1 MRAMDHHPMAPG
13 ESRLTARLTCL
24 ETRLVKGSSQLSKS
38 GLVFC
43 PKSKVT
49 SSMLGPVSTLLPSL
63 VTQWCLCLILILKT
77 WTSSKGFVF
86 ASWEDHLSFFL
97 DCLMLDLTEG
107 PVPWSSWHIA
117 MVTTGKRLCL
127 SSSLLTQAPLLHR
140 PPSLDGAQSV
150 FALFLYS
157 RPHVQLK
164 KCENFR
170 WRKHPC
176 SPLNVRWCQQYGF
189 TAMPLGAICVCGR
202 QNLSF
207 N

>member
-127 SSSLLTQAPLLHR
+127 SSSLLTQAPLLQVWMVLR
-140 PPSLDGAQSV
+140 VYLLCSCILGLMSNWRNV
-150 FALFLYS
+150 KTS
-157 RPHVQLK
+157 GG
-164 KCENFR
+164 ENT
-170 WRKHPC
+170 HA
-176 SPLNVRWCQQYGF
+176 VH
-189 TAMPLGAICVCGR
+189 
-202 QNLSF
+202 
-207 N
+207 